1 MVGYGV
7 VDPYWGMMLKRM
19 TLYIPTGDGVVGYGA
34 VYLYWR
40 RCGRL
45 PHCRILLGIEYP
57 VEYSVVH
64 LY

>member
-1 MVGYGV
+1 MVGYDV
-7 VDPYWGMMLKRM
+7 VDPYWGTMLKRM

-45 PHCRILLGIEYP
+45 PHCRILLGIE
-57 VEYSVVH
+57 
-64 LY
+64 

>member
-7 VDPYWGMMLKRM
+7 VDPYWGTLKRM
-19 TLYIPTGDGVVGYGA
+19 TLYIPTWDGVVVYGA

-45 PHCRILLGIEYP
+45 PHCRILLGIE
-57 VEYSVVH
+57 
-64 LY
+64 